1 VIEIQARP
9 MSGAAHPEEVTMHWP
24 RVLALLLPAAFACS
38 EGDPALTEGKPALA
52 TGGGGCTTLPT
63 LTPPAAM
70 TVPTGTTAQSKF
82 WLFKNNCP
90 SPSAPWDF
98 TVSRTAP
105 VVSAGPGP
113 GTVILDANET
123 FKITVP
129 FTTGAAAGTGTV
141 ILKATWDGPPLTIKT
156 ATQKIFVQGVPAGIP
171 FGPDAL
177 PTNVSPAPFTTTMN
191 FSNRSS
197 IAAQIAD
204 ARAKHMHIVLVL
216 TGGAHT
222 SNNRGCCLTL
232 SGPAMFDRARWNTT
246 LATFNVPTVQDS
258 VAAGV
263 ADGTIIGANVMDEP
277 YNNSTDPD
285 EATWGPAGTM
295 NKARVDSLCQAVQAI
310 FPTLPAGV
318 GHQHNLFD
326 QNGRYQVCQFIIDA
340 YSLRFGSVTAWRDA
354 GTTMAGQE
362 HRQTIFSLNV
372 LNGGCVAGAPRCP
385 MTDQQVKDYG
395 SALVSS
401 GCALTMWRY
410 DATYFANTAN
420 KAAFQFLADQA
431 AQQPGK
437 TCRRT
442 L

>member
-1 VIEIQARP
+1 MQRSI
-9 MSGAAHPEEVTMHWP
+9 
-24 RVLALLLPAAFACS
+24 VLSLLLPAAFACS

-52 TGGGGCTTLPT
+52 IGGGGCTTLPT
-63 LTPPAAM
+63 LTAPATM
-70 TVPTGTTAQSKF
+70 TVPTGTTNQSRF
-82 WLFKNNCP
+82 WLFKNNCA

-98 TVSRTAP
+98 TVTRVGP
-105 VVSAGPGP
+105 IVSAGPP
-113 GTVILDANET
+113 SPSVVILDANET
-123 FKITVP
+123 AKITVP
-129 FTTGAAAGTGTV
+129 FTTGATAGTGTLT
-141 ILKATWDGPPLTIKT
+141 LKATWDGPPITTKS
-156 ATQKIFVQGVPAGIP
+156 ATQKIFVQQGPTAGIP

-177 PTNVSPAPFTTTMN
+177 PDTVTNPAPFTTTMN

-197 IAAQIAD
+197 IAAQIAN

-222 SNNRGCCLTL
+222 NTNLGCCLSIQNGRAT
-232 SGPAMFDRARWNTT
+232 FDRARWNTT
-246 LATFNVPTVQDS
+246 LATFNVQSVRDS
-258 VAAGV
+258 IAAGV

-285 EATWGPAGTM
+285 GATWGPAGTM

-354 GTTMAGQE
+354 GTLMAGQE

-372 LNGGCVAGAPRCP
+372 LDGGCVAGAPRCP

-420 KAAFQFLADQA
+420 KAAFQFLANLA
-431 AQQPGK
+431 AAQPGK

-442 L
+442 A

>member
-1 VIEIQARP
+1 MQRSI
-9 MSGAAHPEEVTMHWP
+9 
-24 RVLALLLPAAFACS
+24 VLSLLLPAAFACS

-63 LTPPAAM
+63 LTAPAAM
-70 TVPTGTTAQSKF
+70 TVLTQTTNQSKF

-98 TVSRTAP
+98 TVSRSGP

-156 ATQKIFVQGVPAGIP
+156 ATQKIFVQQGPTAGIP

-177 PTNVSPAPFTTTMN
+177 PDTVTNPAPFTTTMN

-197 IAAQIAD
+197 IAAQIAN

-222 SNNRGCCLTL
+222 NTNLGCCLSIQNGRAT
-232 SGPAMFDRARWNTT
+232 FDRARWNTT
-246 LATFNVPTVQDS
+246 LATFNVQPVRDS
-258 VAAGV
+258 IAAGV

-285 EATWGPAGTM
+285 GATWGPAGTM

-354 GTTMAGQE
+354 GTQMAGLE

-372 LNGGCVAGAPRCP
+372 LDGGCAAGAPRCP
-385 MTDQQVKDYG
+385 MTDQQLKDYG

-401 GCALTMWRY
+401 GCALTMWRW

-431 AQQPGK
+431 AAQPGK

-442 L
+442 P